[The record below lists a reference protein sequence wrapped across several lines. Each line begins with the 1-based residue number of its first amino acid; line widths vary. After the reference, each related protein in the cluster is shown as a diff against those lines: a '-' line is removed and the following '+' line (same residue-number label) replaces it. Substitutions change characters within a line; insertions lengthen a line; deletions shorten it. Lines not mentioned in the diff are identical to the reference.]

1 MRPDEGGLIE
11 ESKSGEVAQ
20 LKWIGPGGL
29 RLYVQFLN
37 GNFHWFQLGEPVA
50 FKVGDTLFV
59 GEDRIDPA
67 PSALWPDQR
76 WVAVVKR
83 KREDLTVLDAS
94 GNLRAIPTNEVDYE
108 VGNTVLATFEGVERK
123 LDDQP
128 VRLWGDDLD
137 ESALGPFKHAPG
149 SGSLTFSDFA
159 GLPRVV
165 RRARELVDGTLS
177 NQELL
182 KAIKARPI
190 KGVLFTGGPGTGK
203 TMLARI
209 IAKEA
214 GATLYLIRGPE
225 FVSKWVGDSEKLLRL
240 IFDDAVQQKKALIF
254 FDEIDSVA
262 GKRTGG
268 DQDGS
273 RRVVTTLLTLM
284 DRADPEENVMV
295 IATTNRPGDID
306 DALLRAGRFDW
317 RIEFPNPD
325 LDDRRAILELAAE
338 RHSTSG
344 DFPHAW
350 MAAQTKGWTAA
361 DLDLIWAEAA
371 LLAVADRRGVVVAE
385 DYIGGFD
392 RVREQRKPMSDQT
405 RTDS

>member
-1 MRPDEGGLIE
+1 M
-11 ESKSGEVAQ
+11 
-20 LKWIGPGGL
+20 
-29 RLYVQFLN
+29 
-37 GNFHWFQLGEPVA
+37 
-50 FKVGDTLFV
+50 
-59 GEDRIDPA
+59 
-67 PSALWPDQR
+67 
-76 WVAVVKR
+76 
-83 KREDLTVLDAS
+83 
-94 GNLRAIPTNEVDYE
+94 
-108 VGNTVLATFEGVERK
+108 ATFEGVDRK

-128 VRLWGDDLD
+128 VRLWGEDLD
-137 ESALGPFKHAPG
+137 EGALAPFKHAAG
-149 SGSLTFSDFA
+149 SGSLTFDDFA
-159 GLPRVV
+159 GLSSVV
-165 RRARELVDGTLS
+165 QRARELVDGTLS
-177 NQELL
+177 NQVLL
-182 KAIKARPI
+182 KAINARAI

-240 IFDDAVQQKKALIF
+240 IFDDAAKQEKALVF

-262 GKRTGG
+262 GKRTGD

-317 RIEFPNPD
+317 RIDFPTPD
-325 LDDRRAILELAAE
+325 PDDRCAMLELSAE

-344 DFPHAW
+344 VLPHAR
-350 MAAQTKGWTAA
+350 MAGQTEGWTAA
-361 DLDLIWAEAA
+361 DLNLIWAEAA
-371 LLAVADRRGVVVAE
+371 LLAVADRRDVIVAE
-385 DYIGGFD
+385 DYVGGFE
-392 RVREQRKPMSDQT
+392 RVKEHKASNVRQNENVRDAT
-405 RTDS
+405 